1 MMRILKIPL
10 IVIFMFLSSTCV
22 LAQTEPSPSTP
33 VKSIETSFSIG
44 FSLNLPTD
52 VRLSARDIGGIE
64 GFAVRADLGGF
75 YAIISGYLQA
85 ALNLEYHFAAVGQD
99 GLYFGL
105 GLTVYKDVLGM
116 PNNNSFLDQ
125 WRSGIQAYIG
135 LELGISFF
143 ELGVVRFLESDN
155 GGVNRITFGFNLYF

>member
-1 MMRILKIPL
+1 MRLLKIL
-10 IVIFMFLSSTCV
+10 IFALSAILISPSA
-22 LAQTEPSPSTP
+22 LAQTEPIPST
-33 VKSIETSFSIG
+33 SIESIKTSFSIG

-52 VRLSARDIGGIE
+52 VRLSARDIAGIQ
-64 GFAVRADLGGF
+64 GFAVRADFGGF
-75 YAIISGYLQA
+75 YAVISGYLQA

-125 WRSGIQAYIG
+125 WRGGIQAYVG
-135 LELGISFF
+135 LELGITFF
-143 ELGVVRFLESDN
+143 EFGAVRFLESDN